1 MPYMRD
7 WLHNL
12 QIPVQSENAKP
23 LVKKKYYEFQD
34 GNNRTLNQWCGC
46 SEGGSVCNC
55 SDCMI
60 THSTQPTGPGDSG
73 ACPSPPLQLGMHKFH
88 FVNIAP
94 ASQVMS
100 PCRIQ
105 AKPYQ
110 KCCLFS
116 PASSHQMNNLRA
128 AVSLGISWGPELL
141 TGKHSDPLNPQPPAT
156 AVVGCQ
162 QPFLGDLITKKK
174 KEKKLGFI
182 SSPRAISS

>member
-1 MPYMRD
+1 MV
-7 WLHNL
+7 WLFWGWVCVTA
-12 QIPVQSENAKP
+12 QITWPQ
-23 LVKKKYYEFQD
+23 
-34 GNNRTLNQWCGC
+34 TLLSPQGLGTLGPAHLHPCSWGC
-46 SEGGSVCNC
+46 IN
-55 SDCMI
+55 
-60 THSTQPTGPGDSG
+60 ST
-73 ACPSPPLQLGMHKFH
+73 

-100 PCRIQ
+100 SCRIQ

-128 AVSLGISWGPELL
+128 AVPSGISWGPELL

-182 SSPRAISS
+182 SFPRAISS